1 MTARQI
7 EAKVAKRLPAIAQE
21 AYSPIKDELMR
32 LIELS
37 KQGIPEA
44 VFFGEVKQVFERVPQ
59 LYPLLR
65 SGVIQD
71 ELETAMGEAIIGGLK
86 L

>member
-7 EAKVAKRLPAIAQE
+7 QAKVAKRLPAIAQE
-21 AYSPIKDELMR
+21 AYSPIKDELIR

-37 KQGIPEA
+37 KQSIPEA
-44 VFFGEVKQVFERVPQ
+44 VFFAEVKRAFERVPQ

-65 SGVIQD
+65 SSAIQD
-71 ELETAMGEAIIGGLK
+71 ELETAMGEAVIGGLK

>member
-37 KQGIPEA
+37 KQAIPEA
-44 VFFGEVKQVFERVPQ
+44 VFFAEVKQAFERVPQ

-65 SGVIQD
+65 SSVIQD